1 MVNIFGN
8 KDALIGS
15 VELLFGAIFVIGAL
29 IFRKS
34 VANDM
39 MDTGFSVIGASAA
52 GVIGFI
58 LCSAVF
64 DFSLKISVVIGLA
77 AWAAGGFLLAEI
89 IGDGYADGGS
99 T

>member
-15 VELLFGAIFVIGAL
+15 LELAIGAAFVLGAL

-39 MDTGFSVIGASAA
+39 LDRGFSVIGASV
-52 GVIGFI
+52 GGI
-58 LCSAVF
+58 LTFLILNNIF
-64 DFSLKISVVIGLA
+64 DNLKICIGIGLV

-89 IGDGYADGGS
+89 IGDGEGGN
-99 T
+99 

>member
-15 VELLFGAIFVIGAL
+15 MELLFGALFVLGAF

-39 MDTGFSVIGASAA
+39 MDRGFSVIGSSAA
-52 GVIGFI
+52 SVLGFI

-64 DFSLKISVVIGLA
+64 NLSLKYSVVIGLVAWTA
-77 AWAAGGFLLAEI
+77 AGFLLAEI
-89 IGDGYADGGS
+89 IGDGYADGS
-99 T
+99 A